1 MNRKLKLFKRLGTLK
16 KRDIVKDQFQSGLI
30 SKEIDKTKDLIE
42 KIDLIISENSS
53 STKDTYLSAAF
64 FKNNSNLLSTLNG
77 QKTIANNKR
86 EFLSN
91 QKKAYD
97 LKIARNNKD
106 KKIVQEKFKDELK
119 IYHEELENKNL
130 ISFKKK

>member
-77 QKTIANNKR
+77 QKSIANNKR

-91 QKKAYD
+91 QKKTYD

>member
-64 FKNNSNLLSTLNG
+64 LR
-77 QKTIANNKR
+77 I
-86 EFLSN
+86 
-91 QKKAYD
+91 
-97 LKIARNNKD
+97 
-106 KKIVQEKFKDELK
+106 IV
-119 IYHEELENKNL
+119 IY
-130 ISFKKK
+130 

>member
-77 QKTIANNKR
+77 QKSIANNKR